1 MPITIKEN
9 LLGARIFLIGV
20 ILAIAAGILSFG
32 ELNTV
37 ILIVLVIIGLVV
49 GFGFTGISDKEV
61 NTFLMASVSLVIVSW
76 AGIQGVGNI
85 TNGEIIG
92 RVWSYISSI
101 LGALLL
107 MLVPAIIVVS
117 VKSLFSVSRR

>member
-9 LLGARIFLIGV
+9 LLGARIFLVGV